1 MKLGTV
7 YTVKAKHVAEYL
19 QNLALLY
26 TVTKYCAG
34 LVGFFFFLYQSPSMK
49 NSIC

>member
-1 MKLGTV
+1 MKIGTV
-7 YTVKAKHVAEYL
+7 YTVKAKHVAKYL
-19 QNLALLY
+19 QNLAFLY

-34 LVGFFFFLYQSPSMK
+34 FVSFFLYQSPSME

>member
-1 MKLGTV
+1 MKFGTV
-7 YTVKAKHVAEYL
+7 YTVKVKHVAKHV
-19 QNLALLY
+19 QNLAFLY

-34 LVGFFFFLYQSPSMK
+34 FVGVFFLHQSPSMK